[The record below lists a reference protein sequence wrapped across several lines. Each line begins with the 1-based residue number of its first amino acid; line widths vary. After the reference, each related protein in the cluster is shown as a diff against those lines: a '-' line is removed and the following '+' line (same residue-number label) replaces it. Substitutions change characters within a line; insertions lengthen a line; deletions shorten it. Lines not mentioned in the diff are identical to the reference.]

1 MSENILSPDPAPS
14 PSESDPTVVP
24 NVAPV
29 PKKSPILLFIVLVLL
44 SIVSVL
50 AIYLF
55 LQVRTLTL
63 EKTSPAPIPTPI
75 ATPDPTANWTTY
87 TYKDITFQY
96 PNDWKLTTD
105 NMIAVQSPYKGD
117 QEEYPAIT
125 FFAIDNPKN
134 LSVQEYDEEV
144 SKEGMDPALYS
155 AFIGE
160 GEIIAQEESFNG
172 IKGYFLKDQNCEPL
186 GCDKFSFVFNKKIYV
201 IQNIFDHQTIPMERS
216 VSEKENMRMVFDQIL
231 SRLQFTNTASD
242 SEFTCPANGWQSC
255 MPILS
260 EEGKRACSKEAMDWY
275 EANCPDFQGAAL

>member
-63 EKTSPAPIPTPI
+63 EKTSPAPTPTPLPIPI
-75 ATPDPTANWTTY
+75 ASADPTASWKTY
-87 TYKDITFQY
+87 TNEEYNFSFKYPQSFNYLTEDEDFTDGDFKGVVIVQNFPRSKTPNYSENATFQMLIY
-96 PNDWKLTTD
+96 VKRDIGDTANQESLASHGGNGAYINKVKNGYVYRINFTLNKTD
-105 NMIAVQSPYKGD
+105 NV
-117 QEEYPAIT
+117 
-125 FFAIDNPKN
+125 N
-134 LSVQEYDEEV
+134 L
-144 SKEGMDPALYS
+144 P
-155 AFIGE
+155 
-160 GEIIAQEESFNG
+160 
-172 IKGYFLKDQNCEPL
+172 
-186 GCDKFSFVFNKKIYV
+186 
-201 IQNIFDHQTIPMERS
+201 
-216 VSEKENMRMVFDQIL
+216 DQIL
-231 SRLQFTNTASD
+231 STLQFTNAASD
-242 SEFTCPANGWQSC
+242 TEFTCPANGWQSC